1 MAEYI
6 SQKKPLGGLL
16 ILLPQMFSLENRE
29 GAKSNE
35 ETDGVDLL
43 KNVLAELEK
52 LLIYSK
58 IPVSQTD
65 INFHIL
71 STCMLLSLFLATP

>member
-52 LLIYSK
+52 LLIHSK

-65 INFHIL
+65 INFLIL